1 MMDEKEIR
9 SFLVMQPRGAK
20 VLVRT
25 EDDEVQEIASPGIQ
39 KGRSWAQIAMTILT
53 LNPATL
59 EVYDADGKL
68 LRAVKCNEARAATP
82 SAEARLPVLHTDPE
96 TARLTH
102 FANLLYRA
110 TEFST
115 TLAFTKMVEM
125 FAMVNE
131 RSAALETRLE
141 RTEANY
147 RREMQ
152 SRLDEAFDRADEL
165 TKEAE
170 TIAASGA
177 AGDPLTEFA
186 KGFLQA
192 RGGEPPPSPPPNGQK
207 GKA

>member
-1 MMDEKEIR
+1 MDEKEIR

-20 VLVRT
+20 VLVRD
-25 EDDEVQEIASPGIQ
+25 EDDEVHDIAAPVG
-39 KGRSWAQIAMTILT
+39 KGGSWAQVARSIDAMK
-53 LNPATL
+53 PAL
-59 EVYDADGKL
+59 IEIHDADGKL
-68 LRAVKCNEARAATP
+68 LRATRCNDKQPTP
-82 SAEARLPVLHTDPE
+82 SAEAGLPVLHTDPE

-115 TLAFTKMVEM
+115 TLAFTKMVEL
-125 FAMVNE
+125 FTLSSE
-131 RSAALETRLE
+131 RSAAIEARLE

-152 SRLDEAFDRADEL
+152 ARLDEAFERADEL
-165 TKEAE
+165 AKEAE
-170 TIAASGA
+170 QAAQGPP
-177 AGDPLTEFA
+177 GDPITEFA

-192 RGGEPPPSPPPNGQK
+192 RAGAPPPAPNGAQQK